1 MSINLISQFGSERAR
16 TSLESSLAQFQ
27 ADKAVVGLA
36 KQIRKNEKVRDD
48 LFQQAK
54 CHLGD
59 FIQYSTKRSQ
69 IKKLESDS
77 KRSKRKRH
85 EIEEEIGAIRKS
97 LKNHACHNCPD
108 RENHSRFAERAQRLQ
123 REIDGLTERINS
135 RTNVIAKRFDLI
147 KVILDKFGY
156 IKSDEIAKSG
166 KMLAKIY
173 GETDLLVAETVQAEI
188 LNTLTPA
195 DLVSVVSAYVY
206 ESRNEEAAKV
216 PRGEVATALAAIS
229 KIYAKIHEAESD
241 LNLEP
246 MRSPDFGFC
255 WASQKW
261 ASGQSLTSIL
271 KGSDLTVGDFVRSMK
286 QIIDLLRQLR
296 SAAPQLQPI
305 IDQAL
310 TKIDRGVI
318 TYAGAA
324 V

>member
-1 MSINLISQFGSERAR
+1 M
-16 TSLESSLAQFQ
+16 
-27 ADKAVVGLA
+27 
-36 KQIRKNEKVRDD
+36 
-48 LFQQAK
+48 
-54 CHLGD
+54 
-59 FIQYSTKRSQ
+59 
-69 IKKLESDS
+69 
-77 KRSKRKRH
+77 
-85 EIEEEIGAIRKS
+85 
-97 LKNHACHNCPD
+97 
-108 RENHSRFAERAQRLQ
+108 
-123 REIDGLTERINS
+123 
-135 RTNVIAKRFDLI
+135 
-147 KVILDKFGY
+147 ILDKFGY

-246 MRSPDFGFC
+246 MRSPDLGFC

-261 ASGQSLTSIL
+261 ASGQSLTAIL

-296 SAAPQLQPI
+296 AAAPQLQPI